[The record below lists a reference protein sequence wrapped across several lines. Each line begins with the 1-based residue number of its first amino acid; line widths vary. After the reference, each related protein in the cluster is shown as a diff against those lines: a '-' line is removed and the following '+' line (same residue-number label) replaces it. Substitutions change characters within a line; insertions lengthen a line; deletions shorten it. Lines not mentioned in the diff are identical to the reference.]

1 MLVLD
6 GGDLFLRGEFEQLK
20 DYQRTLNFPFL
31 CGNSVHEETGT
42 LLPLETAASPAR
54 GPSLLRGLGVL
65 VEFGDVGG
73 EDVLAQRVDLLLER
87 LAL

>member
-20 DYQRTLNFPFL
+20 GYQRTPNFPFL

-54 GPSLLRGLGVL
+54 GRH
-65 VEFGDVGG
+65 FFAD
-73 EDVLAQRVDLLLER
+73 LASSSSSVT
-87 LAL
+87 